1 MHSDSENSYLNLKIY
16 RYSAMEYEAKIP
28 PPSEIASA
36 PQNDKTDAICGF
48 LRHNTQKL
56 AQRRFLESRQQTA
69 RSQELQTST
78 TTP

>member
-1 MHSDSENSYLNLKIY
+1 
-16 RYSAMEYEAKIP
+16 MEYEAKIP

-69 RSQELQTST
+69 RSQGLQTST